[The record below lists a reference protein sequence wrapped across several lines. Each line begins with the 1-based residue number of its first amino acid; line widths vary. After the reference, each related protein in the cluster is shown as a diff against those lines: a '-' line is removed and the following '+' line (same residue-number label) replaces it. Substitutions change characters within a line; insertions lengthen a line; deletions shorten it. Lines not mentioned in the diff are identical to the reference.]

1 MRAMFKKSVVVGAA
15 AAAVTGGMLMLGVG
29 AANAA
34 TSPTY
39 EPDPGA
45 IGTVAFYNAA
55 GTQITSGTL
64 DPSGNPGT
72 PMAAYYLA
80 SGHGPAADT
89 TAQVAF
95 ATPQQNIPTGSWTS
109 VNLQTSSQTYPP
121 PASNTYPGILHT
133 TTNALVQGD
142 DFGLGFQIGTNPNT
156 DANDPNIYQI
166 RLYTDAS
173 TYFSADVVVS
183 GSTWTQIYPAV
194 STATTTQL
202 TSSANPTT
210 TGTNVILT
218 ATESPAAAGSVQ
230 FKDGSTNLGSP
241 VAVNGSGVTTLTQ
254 AFSTTGAHNLSAVFA
269 PTDTAAFGA
278 STGTLTENVDPPP
291 TSTTTGLAV
300 NQSGTAG
307 TDVQMVATVSPSAAP
322 GSVVFYDNG
331 SATALPGTVTQTP
344 AGMYTLDLPSG
355 LSAGAHSIVAKFSPT
370 DVTQFEA
377 SQSTA
382 VLFTLSPP
390 AGDPCTDSTTTPP
403 TNTCVDQ
410 QTFKVNVPT
419 GTLVISTPWTPTNPF
434 DLGNL
439 QLSSNGTTLHTSA
452 PFGTPAPV
460 GGGAPYSDGVT
471 VTDTRSGDLPWHAD
485 VTTTDFT
492 KGSDSINGCNLG
504 FTAVDAHYITG
515 NAIDGATANKTV
527 TTTPLPNGG
536 AGAIA
541 APGAACTTGVKGGSH
556 TFASIPHGVGSVYI
570 GGSMDLWAPTSTP
583 AGDYFATVTFTVFT
597 S

>member
-1 MRAMFKKSVVVGAA
+1 MFKKSVVVGAA

-241 VAVNGSGVTTLTQ
+241 VAVNGSGVATLTQ
-254 AFSTTGAHNLSAVFA
+254 AFSTTGAHNLSAVFT

-278 STGTLTENVDPPP
+278 STGTLTENVNPPATP
-291 TSTTTGLAV
+291 TTTTLAV
-300 NQSGTAG
+300 TQDGTAG
-307 TDVQMVATVSPSAAP
+307 HDVKLVATVSPSAAV
-322 GSVVFYDNG
+322 GAVSFYDNG
-331 SATALPGTVTQTP
+331 STTAIPGTATQLP
-344 AGMYTLDLPSG
+344 AGTYTLDLPSG
-355 LSAGAHSIVAKFSPT
+355 LSSGGHSIVAKFAPT
-370 DVTQFEA
+370 DVTVHQA
-377 SQSTA
+377 SQSA
-382 VLFTLSPP
+382 PQSFLLQPP
-390 AGDPCTDSTTTPP
+390 ATGACTDSASVCTDPQNIQVT
-403 TNTCVDQ
+403 
-410 QTFKVNVPT
+410 VPT
-419 GTLVISTPWTPTNPF
+419 GTLVLSTPYTSNSPL
-434 DLGNL
+434 DLGTMSLNSTATM
-439 QLSSNGTTLHTSA
+439 LSANK
-452 PFGTPAPV
+452 PFQNIV
-460 GGGAPYSDGVT
+460 
-471 VTDTRSGDLPWHAD
+471 VTDTRSGNLP
-485 VTTTDFT
+485 
-492 KGSDSINGCNLG
+492 
-504 FTAVDAHYITG
+504 Y
-515 NAIDGATANKTV
+515 TV
-527 TTTPLPNGG
+527 SALCSVLS
-536 AGAIA
+536 A
-541 APGAACTTGVKGGSH
+541 GGSKTINAENVGL
-556 TFASIPHGVGSVYI
+556 TFPATGAFVGS
-570 GGSMDLWAPTSTP
+570 GGYGQDSTTITATTNNTAANGVLPPDTNSAGLGGTNAHTVITTNHGLGTLTVNGTLTINAPTSTLP
-583 AGDYFATVTFTVFT
+583 GLYTGVITFTVG
-597 S
+597 